1 MNFLKSQY
9 IFKFCTILLLIILTS
24 GVAKSSIPDSLK
36 SNSSDTVS
44 KVSRHALY
52 TGAGYGSNMIYL
64 GSTISGNQPFG
75 YAALT
80 YGFKNELFAGISALK
95 LFDNDPE
102 SAFYTGS
109 LGYSHVFNSWF
120 DISTSVSGYMFGR
133 PVIDTLFS
141 NFIYSDLTLGFDWN
155 LLYSKIS
162 IGALITDEINPY
174 LQIRNSRFFQTG
186 KFIKDKAYISFDPYF
201 NLIFGNL
208 IESETTYGTLIK
220 NPGFGRYNQNRPGPV
235 YTSYS
240 KNFGIME
247 IDLGIPVALNFDKA
261 VIEAEASYVI
271 PAYNDSELPGPKGFV
286 FLLSGYF
293 RIF

>member
-1 MNFLKSQY
+1 M
-9 IFKFCTILLLIILTS
+9 ILTS
-24 GVAKSSIPDSLK
+24 GFAKSSIPDSLE

-44 KVSRHALY
+44 KASRHALY
-52 TGAGYGSNMIYL
+52 TGAGLGSNMIYL
-64 GSTISGNQPFG
+64 GSTISGNQPYG

-80 YGFKNELFAGISALK
+80 YGFKNELFASISALK
-95 LFDNDPE
+95 LFDNDSE
-102 SAFYTGS
+102 SAFYSGS

-120 DISTSVSGYMFGR
+120 DISTSVSGYIFGR
-133 PVIDTLFS
+133 PVNDTLFS
-141 NFIYSDLTLGFDWN
+141 NFIYGDLTLGFDWN
-155 LLYSKIS
+155 LLYSKIL
-162 IGALITDEINPY
+162 IGGLITDEINPY

-208 IESETTYGTLIK
+208 IESETMSGTFIK
-220 NPGFGRYNQNRPGPV
+220 NPGFGRYNQNRPRPV

-261 VIEAEASYVI
+261 VIEAEASYVF
-271 PAYNDSELPGPKGFV
+271 PAYDDTEFPGPKGFV
-286 FLLSGYF
+286 FLISGYF